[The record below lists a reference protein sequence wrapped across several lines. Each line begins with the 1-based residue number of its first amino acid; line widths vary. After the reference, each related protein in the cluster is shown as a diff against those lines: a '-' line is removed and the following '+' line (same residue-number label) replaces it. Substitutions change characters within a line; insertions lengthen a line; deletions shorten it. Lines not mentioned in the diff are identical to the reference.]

1 MVLFCKYAK
10 EPKNYSK
17 NLRIK
22 LGIDLDYN
30 EEILFLLKDTESRA
44 ASILPKAVYV
54 DGSHDS
60 YFLSENITSEN
71 FSFGFGGVAEIKR
84 GQGLGFIV
92 NKTRLVRLNI
102 GKTGCLPKVG
112 NS

>member
-1 MVLFCKYAK
+1 MFLVE
-10 EPKNYSK
+10 EPFG
-17 NLRIK
+17 R
-22 LGIDLDYN
+22 GR
-30 EEILFLLKDTESRA
+30 EETLFLLKDTERRA

-54 DGSHDS
+54 DGSYDR
-60 YFLSENITSEN
+60 YLLSESITSEN

-84 GQGLGFIV
+84 GQGLGFIIDG
-92 NKTRLVRLNI
+92 TRLGRLSI